1 MQGIDG
7 LDVPEDLSRRT
18 RSAMAQAS
26 VWRRRRTNASRVMA
40 AAVILLVVLGLA
52 VVWTQTL
59 SSQALAQVIERV
71 KATKTLRAVLT
82 DPGGKGR
89 LLISGTHRRLE
100 DDSNIVIADAVSRRE
115 LTLQSKQR
123 SAIRGAQR
131 ATSAGLDFYGV
142 FRALQGASTTVEDYV
157 DNAGRRYPGLRGQAT
172 LKIDRDVTWKVEAKI
187 WSDPATKLPVRLEI
201 KFPVQQ
207 EDGRDVVVLLDQIEF
222 DVPLDDAL
230 FDMSIP
236 PGYTVVGIYPDEV
249 KPAPSEAE
257 AAKLTIVPGIGIG
270 EVKFGMSREQIVA
283 ILGEPEFTNLGA
295 YLCYPSRGLQ
305 LILVGREPDRLG
317 MIIANPMDLVA
328 LTRNEF
334 PGQTDKGIRMGS
346 SEQQVREA
354 YGAPDPPLPT
364 DKGQGIARYGKLAI
378 MFGFVDGKVQQ
389 IIAERTD

>member
-1 MQGIDG
+1 
-7 LDVPEDLSRRT
+7 
-18 RSAMAQAS
+18 
-26 VWRRRRTNASRVMA
+26 
-40 AAVILLVVLGLA
+40 
-52 VVWTQTL
+52 
-59 SSQALAQVIERV
+59 
-71 KATKTLRAVLT
+71 
-82 DPGGKGR
+82 
-89 LLISGTHRRLE
+89 
-100 DDSNIVIADAVSRRE
+100 
-115 LTLQSKQR
+115 
-123 SAIRGAQR
+123 
-131 ATSAGLDFYGV
+131 
-142 FRALQGASTTVEDYV
+142 
-157 DNAGRRYPGLRGQAT
+157 
-172 LKIDRDVTWKVEAKI
+172 
-187 WSDPATKLPVRLEI
+187 
-201 KFPVQQ
+201 
-207 EDGRDVVVLLDQIEF
+207 
-222 DVPLDDAL
+222 
-230 FDMSIP
+230 MSIP

-283 ILGEPEFTNLGA
+283 ILGEPEFTNLGV